1 MEACVVWCG
10 VTYLRVSLDDG
21 QSASSVRFL
30 GVGPEKVLLFG
41 SFGRRIGRQLTG
53 GNAIGRGSG
62 LALGR
67 LRHG

>member
-1 MEACVVWCG
+1 MWCER
-10 VTYLRVSLDDG
+10 TYLRVSLDDG

-30 GVGPEKVLLFG
+30 GVGPEEVLLFG
-41 SFGRRIGRQLTG
+41 GLGRRIGRQLTG
-53 GNAIGRGSG
+53 GDAIGRGGG